1 MSLPLAGIRVLD
13 LTRALA
19 GPFCTMILGDFG
31 ADIVKVEPLPG
42 GDMVRQWGPFA
53 EGSEGDR
60 TGVYYLSVN
69 RNKRSLALDF
79 RKQETL
85 ALLQR
90 LARAADVIVDN
101 FKPGTMAALGL
112 DDAALAAANPRLI
125 RVSVTGFGQG
135 GPYGEWGGFDQVAQ
149 GMAGVMSLTGEVE
162 GQPMRVGLPIGDLTA
177 GMWAA
182 LGTLAAIRQRDHTG
196 QGQRVDTSLLGAL
209 VGLLCVQGQRM
220 LSLGETPPRAGN
232 DHPVI
237 YPYGVFKTRDGLLNI
252 ACATDG
258 MWRGLAKVLG
268 LGALAS
274 DARFIDN
281 AARMVNRDALRAL
294 IEEKLAARGGVE
306 WTRAFVDAGIPA
318 GPIYTLDQVFAD
330 PQVIQQKLV
339 ETIAHPTLGALPQ
352 LANPVKLESL
362 AAGSVRT
369 PPPLLGQHSSEIL
382 RDFGFSDGEIG
393 VLKKAKIVA

>member
-31 ADIVKVEPLPG
+31 ADIVKVEPLPA

-53 EGSEGDR
+53 KGSEGDK

-79 RKQETL
+79 RKQEAL

-112 DDAALAAANPRLI
+112 DDAALAAASPRLI
-125 RVSVTGFGQG
+125 RVCVTGFGQG

-149 GMAGVMSLTGEVE
+149 GMAGVMSLTGEVD

-182 LGTLAAIRQRDHTG
+182 LGALAAIRQRDHTG
-196 QGQRVDTSLLGAL
+196 RGQRVDTSLLGAL
-209 VGLLCVQGQRM
+209 VGLLCVQGQRT
-220 LSLGETPPRAGN
+220 LSLGEPPPRAGN

-237 YPYGVFKTRDGLLNI
+237 YPYGVFKTKDGLLNI

-258 MWRGLAKVLG
+258 MWRSLATVLG
-268 LGALAS
+268 LEALAS
-274 DARFIDN
+274 DGRFIDN
-281 AARMVNRDALRAL
+281 AARMANRDALRAL
-294 IEEKLAARGGVE
+294 IEEKLAARGGAE
-306 WTRAFVDAGIPA
+306 WTQALVDAGIPA

-339 ETIAHPTLGALPQ
+339 ETIAHPTLGDLPQ

-362 AAGSVRT
+362 AGSSVRT
-369 PPPLLGQHSSEIL
+369 PPPLLGQHSAEIL
-382 RDFGFSDGEIG
+382 REFGFSDGEIEA
-393 VLKKAKIVA
+393 LRNTKTIV

>member
-1 MSLPLAGIRVLD
+1 MALPLAGIRVLD

-53 EGSEGDR
+53 EGSAGDK
-60 TGVYYLSVN
+60 TGVYYLSAN

-79 RKQETL
+79 RKPE
-85 ALLQR
+85 ALQALQR
-90 LARAADVIVDN
+90 LAKGADVIVDN

-112 DDAALAAANPRLI
+112 DDAALIAANPKLI

-149 GMAGVMSLTGEVE
+149 GMSGVMSLTGEVD
-162 GQPMRVGLPIGDLTA
+162 GQPMRFGLPIGDLTA

-182 LGTLAAIRQRDHTG
+182 LGAMAAIRQRDQTG

-209 VGLLCVQGQRM
+209 VGLLCVQGQRS
-220 LSLGETPPRAGN
+220 LSLGENPPRAGN

-237 YPYGVFKTRDGLLNI
+237 YPYGVFRTGDGLLNI

-258 MWRGLAKVLG
+258 MWRSLCDVLG
-268 LGALAS
+268 LQALKS
-274 DARFIDN
+274 DARFADN
-281 AARMVNRDALRAL
+281 AARMKNRDALRAL
-294 IEEKLAARGGVE
+294 IEDKLAAKGGAD
-306 WTRAFVDAGIPA
+306 WTRALVEAGIPS

-339 ETIAHPTLGALPQ
+339 ETVTHPTLGALPQ
-352 LANPVKLESL
+352 LANPVKMAAL
-362 AAGSVRT
+362 AEGSVRT
-369 PPPLLGQHSSEIL
+369 PPPLLGQHSDEIL
-382 RDFGFSDGEIG
+382 REFGFSDGEIESLRNTKTIG
-393 VLKKAKIVA
+393 